1 MSFDDFTKTYLR
13 WKIPK
18 LHTLPD
24 AELISWAVVSW
35 IISKFSTEM
44 PDTCGYVAGGLKFFN
59 CYLVQTKRSKS
70 QRRSQIGFLWY
81 FFPPWVP
88 LISKHH
94 RTGANIEHYVTFV
107 NTLATFAMIF
117 ISIFRGWD
125 MPKIPKINLWLPS
138 LWGSGLTH
146 CQVATLKK
154 LGILKLEE
162 NSRTVT

>member
-1 MSFDDFTKTYLR
+1 MSFDDFTKTYFR
-13 WKIPK
+13 WK

-24 AELISWAVVSW
+24 AELIIWAVFSW
-35 IISKFSTEM
+35 IINKFSIEM
-44 PDTCGYVAGGLKFFN
+44 PNKCGYVAGGLKIFN

-70 QRRSQIGFLWY
+70 QRTSQIGFLWY

-94 RTGANIEHYVTFV
+94 QNWHKCRALCYLCKHTSHRLQWFLLVFSEVEICPKYPK
-107 NTLATFAMIF
+107 L
-117 ISIFRGWD
+117 ISDFLLSGC
-125 MPKIPKINLWLPS
+125 
-138 LWGSGLTH
+138 SGLTH

-162 NSRTVT
+162 NRRTVT